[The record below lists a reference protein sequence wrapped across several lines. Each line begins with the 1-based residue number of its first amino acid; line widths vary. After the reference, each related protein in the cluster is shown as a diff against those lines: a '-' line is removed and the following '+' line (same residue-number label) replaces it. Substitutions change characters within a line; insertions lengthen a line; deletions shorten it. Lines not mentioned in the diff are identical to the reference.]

1 MKFILAA
8 VAAFL
13 ISFALGFIVH
23 GVILRSDYLENAV
36 LYRPDA
42 DAMSYMPYLLLSYAV
57 KAFAFALV
65 YRQGITAGVPW
76 LSQGIRFGI
85 IISLLVTIPFCL
97 MHFAVQPLPAMLV
110 VKQMVFETVG
120 NLLMAL
126 AVAYI
131 LRPTPQAE

>member
-23 GVILRSDYLENAV
+23 GMILRPDYLENAFM
-36 LYRPDA
+36 YRGDGE
-42 DAMSYMPYLLLSYAV
+42 AMTFLPYLLLSYAV
-57 KAFAFALV
+57 KAFAFTWV

-76 LSQGIRFGI
+76 ISQGIRFGI
-85 IISLLVTIPFCL
+85 IASLLISIPMCL
-97 MHFAVQPLPAMLV
+97 MHFATQPLSPTLV
-110 VKQMVFETVG
+110 VKQMVFETIG
-120 NLLMAL
+120 NLVMAL

-131 LRPTPQAE
+131 LKASPQAE